1 MPTYFYTCS
10 TCETTIDKMF
20 VPIDDRDKQVCEE
33 CNNKLTRSLKIGNV
47 SVWAP
52 TSGGYR

>member
-10 TCETTIDKMF
+10 TCEISLDKMF
-20 VPIDDRDKQVCEE
+20 VPIDDRDEQVCEK
-33 CNNKLTRSLKIGNV
+33 CDNKLSRSLKIGSV

-52 TSGGYR
+52 TAGGYR

>member
-20 VPIDDRDKQVCEE
+20 VPIDDRDEQVCEE